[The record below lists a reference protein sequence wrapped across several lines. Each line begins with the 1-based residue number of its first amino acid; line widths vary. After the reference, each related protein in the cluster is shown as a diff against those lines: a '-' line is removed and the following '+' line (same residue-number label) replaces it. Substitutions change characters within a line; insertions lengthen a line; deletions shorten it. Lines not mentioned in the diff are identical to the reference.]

1 MFTRIPV
8 GSGAR
13 ARRAAEN
20 LNQNPGVVA
29 AADEVRLFISAA
41 QDLIERLE
49 SISSDPEVRR
59 LHRRTGAALKGA
71 RAAFAQGGRRVR
83 DQAGE
88 IADYGQIYVRRHP
101 WTTLGAVALGL
112 LAIGLWTGRSLT
124 E

>member
-1 MFTRIPV
+1 MFNRIPG

-13 ARRAAEN
+13 AGRAAEV
-20 LNQNPGVVA
+20 LNQNPSGV

-59 LHRRTGAALKGA
+59 LRSRTGTALKGA
-71 RAAFAQGGRRVR
+71 RAAFAEGGQRVR
-83 DQAGE
+83 DRAGE

-101 WTTLGAVALGL
+101 WTTLGAVAVGL
-112 LAIGLWTGRSLT
+112 LAIGLWTSHSLT
-124 E
+124 D